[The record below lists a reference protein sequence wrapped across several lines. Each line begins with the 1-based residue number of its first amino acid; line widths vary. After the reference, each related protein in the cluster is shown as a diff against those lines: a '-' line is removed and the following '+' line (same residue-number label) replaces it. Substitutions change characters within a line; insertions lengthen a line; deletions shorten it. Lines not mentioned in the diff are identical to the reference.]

1 MKEHQVKHSEA
12 QYILTNHSD
21 DKYNN
26 NKTDDDDDY
35 KTSANMNKVE
45 FVEVNNDESNK
56 ALKDIE
62 TDKTSTNVNKVESKG
77 E

>member
-1 MKEHQVKHSEA
+1 MRSPIFSQ
-12 QYILTNHSD
+12 LMN
-21 DKYNN
+21 
-26 NKTDDDDDY
+26 
-35 KTSANMNKVE
+35 KTSANANKVE